1 MSSEL
6 NGLIFSGIC
15 VVPLASV
22 APVSAICVE
31 RKQRRSF
38 ELFPALR
45 LWAACGSLLWVVCAS
60 ADPGSAAPSDALT
73 PGATYSSL
81 LAWVDA
87 HHPALRAAQAASDA
101 ANARIDSA
109 GALAD
114 PMLRMEL
121 MGINRNEPRFLPAQ
135 VGQTRYTVLQL
146 VPLGGK
152 RSLREDAARADA
164 DATGERIAQV
174 RLDLHGQLRMAFVD
188 YLSSFEKERIDRDLL
203 GLLQDIEQVALTR
216 YAAGATPQQDVIKA
230 QVEQTRISA
239 ELIGI
244 GKERADSSS
253 RLNALLARPANA
265 ELQTPTEWPAAP
277 EGAMD
282 FATMSAR
289 AERQNPTIAEQDA
302 TRRASRYRET
312 LAQRGWI
319 PDLTV
324 GLSPVQVGN
333 RLDSWELMFEVN
345 IPLQF
350 GRRRAEIR
358 EASAIANEADAR
370 RDTEQLRVT
379 STLSSAVAAYGSA
392 RERLKL
398 VEKTL
403 IPQAEVA
410 LSAAQVGYQTAQVD
424 FQTLVEAERQ
434 IREAR
439 LIALEARRDQ
449 QTQFAMIES
458 LVGGAP

>member
-1 MSSEL
+1 MSAEL
-6 NGLIFSGIC
+6 SDSIISGLCGVHVTS
-15 VVPLASV
+15 A
-22 APVSAICVE
+22 APPRAIWVT
-31 RKQRRSF
+31 RKARHSF
-38 ELFPALR
+38 QWFQMLR
-45 LWAACGSLLWVVCAS
+45 LCAACGWLFWAGCAG
-60 ADPGSAAPSDALT
+60 ADPGSISPSDTLT

-87 HHPALRAAQAASDA
+87 YHPSLRAAQAASDA
-101 ANARIDSA
+101 AGARIVSA
-109 GALAD
+109 RALAD

-135 VGQTRYTVLQL
+135 VGQTRYTMLQS

-152 RSLREDAARADA
+152 RGLREDAARADA
-164 DATGERIAQV
+164 DATDERITQV
-174 RLDLHGQLRMAFVD
+174 RFDLHAQLRTAFVD
-188 YLSSFEKERIDRDLL
+188 YLSSFEKERINRDVL
-203 GLLQDIEQVALTR
+203 GLLKDIEQVALTR

-230 QVEQTRISA
+230 QIEQTRITA
-239 ELIGI
+239 ELIAI
-244 GKERADSSS
+244 DKERADSSA

-265 ELQTPTEWPAAP
+265 ALQTPTEWPAVP
-277 EGAMD
+277 HGAVD
-282 FATMSAR
+282 FASLSAR
-289 AERQNPTIAEQDA
+289 VERQNPMIAEQDA

-312 LAQRGWI
+312 LARRGWI

-324 GLSPVQVGN
+324 GVSPVQVGS

-345 IPLQF
+345 IPLQV

-358 EASAIANEADAR
+358 EATAMANEADAR
-370 RDTEQLRVT
+370 RETEQLRIT
-379 STLSSAVAAYGSA
+379 SALSSAIAAYDSA

-403 IPQAEVA
+403 IPQADVG
-410 LSAAQVGYQTAQVD
+410 LFAAQAGYQTAQVD

-439 LIALEARRDQ
+439 LIALEARREQ
-449 QTQFAMIES
+449 QAQFALIES
-458 LVGGAP
+458 LVGGTL